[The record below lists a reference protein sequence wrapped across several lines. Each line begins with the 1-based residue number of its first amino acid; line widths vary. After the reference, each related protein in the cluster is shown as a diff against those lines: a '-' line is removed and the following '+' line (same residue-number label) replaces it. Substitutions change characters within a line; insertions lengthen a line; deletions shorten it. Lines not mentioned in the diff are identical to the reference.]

1 MLTPFQGFSSKFQEA
16 LNLAVEVHGKDVRKG
31 TTIPYMAHLLGVG
44 ALVLLDG
51 GNETEAIAAL
61 LHDTLEDHPEQV
73 TATSIEEQFGTE
85 VLSIIQSC
93 SDTPLNYR
101 GGPKP
106 PWKERKQYYLNHL
119 EGLFNG
125 KSSEEHKMHSVPRAL
140 PPESLEVSI
149 LRVSLADKVD
159 NVRSM
164 VADYRGLG
172 EPFWERFNAGKD
184 DQIWFITSL
193 LDVYQKGHKRLKACA
208 FLMAEFERSVGELKQ
223 LAGYNFS
230 TKQA

>member
-31 TTIPYMAHLLGVG
+31 TTIPYMAHLLGVC

-61 LHDTLEDHPEQV
+61 LHDTLEDHSEQV

-93 SDTPLNYR
+93 SDTPSNYR

-125 KSSEEHKMHSVPRAL
+125 KSSEEHKTHSVPRSL
-140 PPESLEVSI
+140 PPESLAVPI

-164 VADYRGLG
+164 VADYRRLG
-172 EPFWERFNAGKD
+172 EPFWKRFNAGKD

-208 FLMAEFERSVGELKQ
+208 FLMARV
-223 LAGYNFS
+223 
-230 TKQA
+230 